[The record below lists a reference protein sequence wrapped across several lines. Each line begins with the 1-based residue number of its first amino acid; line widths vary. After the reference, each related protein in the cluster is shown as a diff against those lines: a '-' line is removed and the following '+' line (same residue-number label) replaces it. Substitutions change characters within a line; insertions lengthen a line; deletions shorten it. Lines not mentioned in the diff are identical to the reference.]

1 MHKNKIQL
9 LSVQAKGLLSLLSIF
24 LSPRVSS
31 NGCYGNGLKNMKSD
45 LAYLLIIISI
55 LGNRLRRQKSI
66 TDGPLL
72 GHLSLLVFF
81 YLKVST
87 SITDYIRTGRQ
98 YKIWQIGVFWL
109 VLFCFLLFLWLVWLC
124 LGQVFVKKKRL
135 IILQNILVSCIYFQL
150 LP

>member
-1 MHKNKIQL
+1 M
-9 LSVQAKGLLSLLSIF
+9 
-24 LSPRVSS
+24 SS

-81 YLKVST
+81 YFKVST
-87 SITDYIRTGRQ
+87 SITDYIRTGRLVQ
-98 YKIWQIGVFWL
+98 NLVDRGFLVGF
-109 VLFCFLLFLWLVWLC
+109 VLFFVVSLVGLVVFG
-124 LGQVFVKKKRL
+124 LGF
-135 IILQNILVSCIYFQL
+135 C
-150 LP
+150 